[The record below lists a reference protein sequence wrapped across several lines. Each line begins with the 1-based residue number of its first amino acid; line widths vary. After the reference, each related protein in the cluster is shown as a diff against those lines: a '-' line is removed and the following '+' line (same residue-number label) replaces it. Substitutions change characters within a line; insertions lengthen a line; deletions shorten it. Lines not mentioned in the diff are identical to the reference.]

1 MFELKPEGRG
11 GGSQAVQMGKGF
23 QVQGSRIQEGQR
35 LERKSEQEEMVG
47 RLAKAGGQ
55 RLCYLHG
62 GVWSG

>member
-1 MFELKPEGRG
+1 
-11 GGSQAVQMGKGF
+11 MGKGF